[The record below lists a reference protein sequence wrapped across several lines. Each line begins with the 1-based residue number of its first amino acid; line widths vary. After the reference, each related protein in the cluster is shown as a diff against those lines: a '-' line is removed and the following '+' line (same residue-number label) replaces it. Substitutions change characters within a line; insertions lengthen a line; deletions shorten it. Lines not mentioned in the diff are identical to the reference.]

1 VTIND
6 AFSWNEF
13 SQVKEWYEREVCNK
27 RKCPKG
33 NTRKRAATQS
43 ILQARLGRTSILMT
57 YATVFK
63 HSSWQ

>member
-1 VTIND
+1 MMHSTGMNSPKI
-6 AFSWNEF
+6 
-13 SQVKEWYEREVCNK
+13 KERYEKEVCNK
-27 RKCPKG
+27 RTCPKG
-33 NTRKRAATQS
+33 NSRKRAATQS